1 MTGES
6 ENKSDFSCDISIGDD
21 FIFRVK
27 HSEDKRNTSDKD
39 EMRKKKKPRNKYIS
53 PSTKRRNA
61 ARLLAYKA
69 KRAEMGG
76 KGPTR
81 SGDPLPP
88 PNLDATGGVDEVGAR
103 LAGRF
108 ENIVKC

>member
-88 PNLDATGGVDEVGAR
+88 LTWMLQVGSTRWGQDWAWP
-103 LAGRF
+103 AGSR
-108 ENIVKC
+108 I